1 MSINLWTVKNNSW
14 IVALGYVT
22 YRLENY
28 KKDKSKNPLRYE
40 LMMNEKEGDKGLQD
54 VMMTQDYFSF
64 SSFTI
69 FSIVSPNSNVTG

>member
-1 MSINLWTVKNNSW
+1 MFRFPITKLITIQW
-14 IVALGYVT
+14 IP
-22 YRLENY
+22 
-28 KKDKSKNPLRYE
+28 NPLRYE

>member
-28 KKDKSKNPLRYE
+28 KKDKSKNPLKMKNKPLIQFPNPQRNGE
-40 LMMNEKEGDKGLQD
+40 NPEFLQEEANE
-54 VMMTQDYFSF
+54 
-64 SSFTI
+64 
-69 FSIVSPNSNVTG
+69 